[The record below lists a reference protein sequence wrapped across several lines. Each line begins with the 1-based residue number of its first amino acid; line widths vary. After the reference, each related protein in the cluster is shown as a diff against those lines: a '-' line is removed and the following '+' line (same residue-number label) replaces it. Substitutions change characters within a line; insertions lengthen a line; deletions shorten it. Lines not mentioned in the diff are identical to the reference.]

1 MRALWTTAL
10 SAAVAGALAC
20 GGGTGPATSRNNP
33 GTGTS
38 TLKVTADIDAN
49 DDPTVIG
56 GFSTDYSVSVRDGLG
71 SKVSGATV
79 TISNPSLGTITLLE
93 TGTGSGDYAITGNT
107 FPSGDFTL
115 NVVKGTD
122 NVQNV
127 VLGGPGVHTI
137 TAPAKNATVQSSQ
150 PLTVTWVL
158 PSAAKSA
165 EVKTKDYDAPDL
177 PDNGTFVIPAGPVT
191 NPPRPDQRIRVF
203 RFNEITTV
211 DGMRALPGSRLRVQV
226 RQTVEPVIVQ

>member
-10 SAAVAGALAC
+10 GAVLAGALAC
-20 GGGTGPATSRNNP
+20 GGGTGPAVSRNNP

-71 SKVSGATV
+71 NKVSGATV

-93 TGTGSGDYAITGNT
+93 TGTGSGDYALTGNT

-127 VLGGPGVHTI
+127 VLGGPGVHSI
-137 TAPAKNATVQSSQ
+137 TKPLANDTVPALQ
-150 PLTVTWVL
+150 PLTVRWSV
-158 PSAAKSA
+158 PSQAQSA
-165 EVKTKDYDAPDL
+165 EVETRDFGPIAL
-177 PDNGTFVIPAGPVT
+177 PDTGAYVIAGGNNPANT
-191 NPPRPDQRIRVF
+191 SQRIRVF
-203 RFNEITTV
+203 RFNEVNIA
-211 DGMRALPGSRLRVQV
+211 GGLSGSRLRVTV
-226 RQTVEPVIVQ
+226 RKTVQPVVVK